1 MKFETYV
8 ASKFRKSYSYKNTVS
23 SPIIKISVVSIAIGI
38 IMMIISISSSVGLQ
52 KTIETKISSFFGH
65 ISISNFENNTSFSSL
80 SPIDDKFDY
89 KILEKNSQIVHF
101 QNVAYKPGLIVN
113 ENSFEGIVFKGIS
126 SDFNWTHF
134 TEYLQKGKILSI
146 NETVSNQVIISE
158 YLSKKLS
165 LHLNDKFK
173 ATFFKPNSSLIPN
186 ERIFEVAGIYN
197 SGLVEFDE
205 TYFLGDL
212 RHIQKMN
219 KWNLNQFG
227 NVEIFLKNYSELENV
242 SNHIY
247 KETGN
252 EINVLSIVNRYPE
265 IFNWM
270 ALFDINVLLII
281 IIMVLV
287 GGINMIT
294 ALLVTVLEK
303 TSIIGVLKTLG
314 SSNNSIRTIFLI
326 NGAYLI
332 SLGLLIGNIVAIG
345 LIFFQNLTGFIKL
358 DPNTYYVSELQFDF
372 NFISILIL
380 NITVL
385 TFCFIMLIIP
395 SFVISKISPSESI
408 KIK

>member
-1 MKFETYV
+1 
-8 ASKFRKSYSYKNTVS
+8 
-23 SPIIKISVVSIAIGI
+23 
-38 IMMIISISSSVGLQ
+38 
-52 KTIETKISSFFGH
+52 
-65 ISISNFENNTSFSSL
+65 
-80 SPIDDKFDY
+80 
-89 KILEKNSQIVHF
+89 
-101 QNVAYKPGLIVN
+101 
-113 ENSFEGIVFKGIS
+113 
-126 SDFNWTHF
+126 
-134 TEYLQKGKILSI
+134 
-146 NETVSNQVIISE
+146 
-158 YLSKKLS
+158 
-165 LHLNDKFK
+165 
-173 ATFFKPNSSLIPN
+173 
-186 ERIFEVAGIYN
+186 
-197 SGLVEFDE
+197 
-205 TYFLGDL
+205 
-212 RHIQKMN
+212 MN

-332 SLGLLIGNIVAIG
+332 SLGLLIGNFVAIG
-345 LIFFQNLTGFIKL
+345 LIFFQNLIGFIKL
-358 DPNTYYVSELQFDF
+358 DPNTYYVSELPFDF

-395 SFVISKISPSESI
+395 SLVISKISPSESI